1 VSFARARGR
10 PSRALRALRAGAMVL
25 AAALIVAAVCEGGG
39 VGAIGARTAQ
49 AAAAQ
54 AAADTAATPTG
65 IGVPTRPA
73 GPPAAPAR
81 SDTLAPVV
89 GPVLRPVLR
98 TVFAAS
104 PFDSISQRSYLQRH
118 AFSLDHFMEREP
130 GFVLGRFG
138 PIGKDVLLSRYGFGS
153 GRAEVFFDDVPVNDP
168 QNDVAPLADLPV
180 SGMGMLL
187 EGAATGAPL
196 VAPGGLEGRVR
207 FVEAEPDPIQPS
219 TFIEASKGEND
230 LRQRRVWFG
239 TMQGSAGLDLGYD
252 ELLNEGYGFDAR
264 SLEGDEFISDT
275 DFGKCRSRYL
285 TMNVRGKLDDGD
297 AYRFSFRRFTA
308 SSQGDLVSASS
319 RQQRDGHLA
328 IMAADLGRFRLRLFS
343 RGYDAEFLPT
353 PESAPDS
360 STSNLTGAGNVHV
373 RLLGDRNGALSL
385 GVGFEEIHSSQVVGG
400 AESHPLLRRSTA
412 SLVAERAL
420 PGRFSGRVEF
430 GGTNPQ
436 GMTGGWGGEVAV
448 AKEIGPHAIGV
459 YVGRRYRMPNLGELF
474 LPVHNLSS
482 GNTLSGNRY
491 LEPEYGGEV
500 GGRLTI
506 RLGPLVNELRVLTL
520 RVENPIMYLPRSA
533 SPPTWRVAENGASER
548 MGVVED
554 RFRLEAHAGGFLISA
569 AASAA
574 WTTGDREAYFRAVPE
589 TDVRGSLRVG
599 RELFKATSALSV
611 GADYAYRSSR
621 SGFTGGTLSAYH
633 VFDFKAEGRLLDA
646 NMYVVLLNA
655 FDEGYE
661 TIDGYLMTPRTFV
674 YGISWRLF
682 D

>member
-1 VSFARARGR
+1 
-10 PSRALRALRAGAMVL
+10 
-25 AAALIVAAVCEGGG
+25 
-39 VGAIGARTAQ
+39 
-49 AAAAQ
+49 
-54 AAADTAATPTG
+54 
-65 IGVPTRPA
+65 
-73 GPPAAPAR
+73 
-81 SDTLAPVV
+81 
-89 GPVLRPVLR
+89 
-98 TVFAAS
+98 
-104 PFDSISQRSYLQRH
+104 
-118 AFSLDHFMEREP
+118 MEHEP

-153 GRAEVFFDDVPVNDP
+153 GRAEVLFDDVPVNDP

-196 VAPGGLEGRVR
+196 VTPGGLEGRVR
-207 FVEAEPDPIQPS
+207 VVEAEPNPVQPS
-219 TFIEASKGEND
+219 TFIEASKGTND

-264 SLEGDEFISDT
+264 SLEGEPYLSDT
-275 DFGKCRSRYL
+275 DYGKCRARYL
-285 TMNVRGKLDDGD
+285 TMNVRGKLAAGD

-308 SSQGDLVSASS
+308 SSQGDLVSSSS
-319 RQQRDGHLA
+319 RQERDGHLA
-328 IMAADLGRFRLRLFS
+328 VMAVDLGRFRLRLFS
-343 RGYDAEFLPT
+343 RGHDAEFLPT

-360 STSNLTGAGNVHV
+360 STSNLTGAGSVHV
-373 RLLGDRNGALSL
+373 RLLGDRDGALSL
-385 GVGFEEIHSSQVVGG
+385 GVGFEEIHSSQIVGG

-420 PGRFSGRVEF
+420 PGRFSSRVELC
-430 GGTNPQ
+430 GTSPQ

-459 YVGRRYRMPNLGELF
+459 YAGRRYRMPNLGELF
-474 LPVHNLSS
+474 LPAHGSSS
-482 GNTLSGNRY
+482 GYTLSGNRY
-491 LEPEYGGEV
+491 LEPERGGEV

-506 RLGPLVNELRVLTL
+506 RLGPLVNELRVLAI
-520 RVENPIMYLPRSA
+520 RVENPIMYLPRSV
-533 SPPTWRVAENGASER
+533 SGQSWRVAENAASER

-554 RFRLEAHAGGFLISA
+554 RVRLEAHAGGFLISA

-574 WTTGDREAYFRAVPE
+574 WTTGDRETYFRAVPE
-589 TDVRGSLRVG
+589 TDVFGSVRVG

-611 GADYAYRSSR
+611 GADYAHRSSR
-621 SGFTGGTLSAYH
+621 SGFTGGALSAYH